1 MTMKVKAKDK
11 EIIYNHVT
19 DWTLCKVCGW
29 YYSEKEVEDRVC
41 QYCTATE
48 VINKREEL
56 SR

>member
-1 MTMKVKAKDK
+1 MKARAK
-11 EIIYNHVT
+11 EITYSHVT

-48 VINKREEL
+48 VMNKREEL
-56 SR
+56 SG